1 MNKHRNR
8 MLSRCVHPA
17 SILALMVIISCTTLA
32 RSQSLDFQ
40 AMCAT
45 QSRKAFQEYENEWK
59 TGVGANMYRT
69 IGSDYQS
76 HYNTKLKKCLLLIEA
91 TRMLGGESMT
101 SAYLSDAYERRPYA
115 NYMWMSRKDKK
126 YWEVPPTECELVPS
140 MRNKR
145 NCTSREEFDAFV
157 AEYMEE

>member
-1 MNKHRNR
+1 VCN
-8 MLSRCVHPA
+8 A
-17 SILALMVIISCTTLA
+17 
-32 RSQSLDFQ
+32 
-40 AMCAT
+40 
-45 QSRKAFQEYENEWK
+45 SRKAFQEFENEWK

-91 TRMLGGESMT
+91 TRMLGGENMT
-101 SAYLSDAYERRPYA
+101 TVYLSDAYERRPYA

-140 MRNKR
+140 LRNKR